1 MTIIFTVATLSILGI
16 LSAVILYVVAQKFK
30 VQGDPRVDQVEAALP
45 LANCGGCGY
54 PGCRNFAEA
63 CVAAGDLSD
72 LYCPVGG
79 QACMEAVADIL
90 GKKVSLKDP
99 LIAVVRCQGT
109 HAYRAKT
116 SVYDSAPV
124 CAVAASLYGGD
135 TACAYG
141 CLGMGDCVQVCKFE
155 AIYMNSD
162 TGLPVVIEDK
172 CTACGACAQACPRSL
187 IELRK
192 RGPKNRRIFVGC
204 MNQDKGPAA
213 KKACTVA
220 CIGCGL
226 CVKACPFEAITLNN
240 NFAYIDPGKC
250 RLCRKCVP
258 VCPTHAILEI
268 NFPEIK
274 AKLEPAQ
281 VNV

>member
-1 MTIIFTVATLSILGI
+1 MTIISTITTLSVLGI
-16 LSAVILYVVAQKFK
+16 LAAVVLYVVAQKFK

-90 GKKVSLKDP
+90 GKKVSPKDP
-99 LIAVVRCQGT
+99 LIAAVRCQGT
-109 HAYRAKT
+109 YAHRAKT

-135 TACAYG
+135 TGCAYG
-141 CLGMGDCVQVCKFE
+141 CLGLGDCVQVCKFE
-155 AIYMNSD
+155 AIFMDPD
-162 TGLPVVIEDK
+162 TGLPVVSEDK
-172 CTACGACAQACPRSL
+172 CTACGACVQACPRSI

-192 RGPKNRRIFVGC
+192 RGPKNRRIFVSC
-204 MNQDKGPAA
+204 VNQDKGPAA
-213 KKACTVA
+213 KKACAVA

-226 CVKACPFEAITLNN
+226 CVKACPFEAITLKNN
-240 NFAYIDPGKC
+240 LAYIDYDKC

-258 VCPTHAILEI
+258 VCPTHAIVAV
-268 NFPEIK
+268 NMPEIK
-274 AKLEPAQ
+274 AKPESAPAK
-281 VNV
+281 V